1 MPQVAY
7 VEFTYLKK
15 KKTTVM
21 DFFPLNQLV
30 VQQYIGSRVRNDQN
44 KSSLNFEPAL
54 LEPFC
59 YHPLL

>member
-21 DFFPLNQLV
+21 DFFPLNQSISCLAIYR
-30 VQQYIGSRVRNDQN
+30 Q
-44 KSSLNFEPAL
+44 
-54 LEPFC
+54 
-59 YHPLL
+59 